1 MGTRRGRADPTRD
14 GAMRDDGTRDEQ
26 ARDEPMRDEAARRGG
41 GPVRE
46 TAAGRARRRGCAAAC
61 EGDGSMRSG
70 GMGL

>member
-14 GAMRDDGTRDEQ
+14 GAMRDEGARDEQ
-26 ARDEPMRDEAARRGG
+26 MRDEAERRGG

-61 EGDGSMRSG
+61 VGDVSMRSG